1 MTAVKSSD
9 IADVDVIR
17 AAQAWKEGGV
27 GVFDALAS
35 RYPAK
40 VVRAKLL
47 RLERRGLL
55 DYGVAIEHAWP
66 TEKGLELLS

>member
-1 MTAVKSSD
+1 MTKCADISD
-9 IADVDVIR
+9 VEVIR
-17 AAQAWKEGGV
+17 AAQAGQEGGI
-27 GVFDALAS
+27 GVFKALAS

-47 RLERRGLL
+47 KLDRRGLL

-66 TEKGLELLS
+66 TEKGLELLP